1 MVIYI
6 EERIDM
12 YLIEALNQN
21 RLNKIQDL
29 YIEAFPQAE
38 RKPFDLLLKT
48 RDSGQAE
55 ILSVENENNDFL
67 GLAITAQYQDMIL
80 LDYFAISPNQR
91 SSGVGSKVFQL
102 LKQRYADKR
111 FFLEIERTDI
121 VADNQLQRQKRKA
134 FYIKNGMKNM
144 PFRVNLCGVEMEIL
158 AHDCYLSFQDYFN
171 LYHNLFGE
179 RISRHISL
187 IK

>member
-1 MVIYI
+1 MH
-6 EERIDM
+6 
-12 YLIEALNQN
+12 LIEALNQN

-29 YIEAFPQAE
+29 YVEAFPQAE
-38 RKPFDLLLKT
+38 RKSFELLLKT
-48 RDSGQAE
+48 RDNGQAE

-67 GLAITAQYQDMIL
+67 GLAITAQYQDMVL

-134 FYIKNGMKNM
+134 FYLKNGMQNM
-144 PFRVNLCGVEMEIL
+144 PFLVDLFGVEMEIL
-158 AHDCYLSFQDYFN
+158 THNCELNFDDYFT
-171 LYHNLFGE
+171 LYHSLFGE
-179 RISRHISL
+179 KISQYISL
-187 IK
+187 VK

>member
-1 MVIYI
+1 MH
-6 EERIDM
+6 
-12 YLIEALNQN
+12 LIEALNQN

-48 RDSGQAE
+48 RDNGKAE

-67 GLAITAQYQDMIL
+67 GLAITAQHQDMVL

-134 FYIKNGMKNM
+134 FYLKNGMQNM
-144 PFRVNLCGVEMEIL
+144 PFSVNLCGIEMEIL
-158 AHDCYLSFQDYFN
+158 AYHCELSFQDYFN

>member
-1 MVIYI
+1 MKLVT
-6 EERIDM
+6 ELDKK
-12 YLIEALNQN
+12 
-21 RLNKIQDL
+21 RLKKIQDL
-29 YIEAFPQAE
+29 YIEAFPLTE
-38 RKPFDLLLKT
+38 RKSFDSLLKNK
-48 RDSGQAE
+48 DNGHAE

-67 GLAITAQYQDMIL
+67 GLAITAQHQDMVL

-134 FYIKNGMKNM
+134 FYLKNGMRNM
-144 PFRVNLCGVEMEIL
+144 PFLVDLFGVEMEIL
-158 AHDCYLSFQDYFN
+158 THNCELNFDDYFT
-171 LYHNLFGE
+171 LYHSLFGKN
-179 RISRHISL
+179 ISQHISL
-187 IK
+187 VK